1 MNRQGKQSLK
11 AWAVLLIVFAFG
23 CVTGASLDGL
33 YGLFQRQSAGPPE
46 AAAEYVLPSMRDTE
60 AYFEALKRE
69 LTLEPAQA
77 AEMRQVLDEAREQY
91 KAVCADVR
99 PRYDVLR
106 EQARGRMR
114 ALLKTE
120 QQGRFDTI
128 ITQEDCKCPEPK
140 NTEQKK

>member
-1 MNRQGKQSLK
+1 MNQRGRQSLK
-11 AWAVLLIVFAFG
+11 VWAVLLIVFAFG

-33 YGLFQRQSAGPPE
+33 YALFQSQTAAPNE

-69 LTLEPAQA
+69 LKLEAAQA
-77 AEMRQVLDEAREQY
+77 TEMRVVLDETREQY

-106 EQARGRMR
+106 EQARARMR
-114 ALLKTE
+114 ALLTSD
-120 QQGRFDTI
+120 QQQRFDTI

-140 NTEQKK
+140 K